1 MNDMK
6 TRRVEDGDGQVKVL
20 VHNVL
25 QKSWE
30 EMPRN
35 LALYMLGF
43 PCTPWSMPLVRNMFK
58 YLSLENEISMDC
70 DLDLCCVLQAMGVKT
85 RRGQGKGWKD
95 PNAAPFFVG
104 VHTIKQTEPF
114 VFGLECVSWQNGP
127 LV

>member
-43 PCTPWSMPLVRNMFK
+43 PCTP
-58 YLSLENEISMDC
+58 EH
-70 DLDLCCVLQAMGVKT
+70 
-85 RRGQGKGWKD
+85 
-95 PNAAPFFVG
+95 AASQEYV
-104 VHTIKQTEPF
+104 
-114 VFGLECVSWQNGP
+114 
-127 LV
+127 